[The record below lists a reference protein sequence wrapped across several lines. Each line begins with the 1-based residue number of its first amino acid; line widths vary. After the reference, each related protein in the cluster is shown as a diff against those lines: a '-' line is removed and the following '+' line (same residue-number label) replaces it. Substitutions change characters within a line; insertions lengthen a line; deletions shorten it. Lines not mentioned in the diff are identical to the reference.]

1 LVTSHDWREPVDV
14 DHIASIR
21 ADVPRHARGGVLHL
35 VLEVLAYA
43 LDEAAEGATRT
54 IDVVV
59 PGDGSVVV
67 RDDGRGTDTRR
78 DDDGTWI
85 VKPVMATRD
94 LRFFGVPDAPV
105 LADGLP
111 RWGMSVVAA
120 LSERLV
126 HTNVRVEGA
135 WTATYRCGVPDGRP
149 SPVVA
154 TGLRPG
160 TTVGFVPDSDVFG
173 SQEVDLDA
181 LRHVLA
187 SIESSATLTLTTP

>member
-14 DHIASIR
+14 NHIASIR
-21 ADVPRHARGGVLHL
+21 ADVLHHARGGVMHL

-43 LDEAAEGATRT
+43 LDEAADGSTRT
-54 IDVVV
+54 IDVSV
-59 PGDGSVVV
+59 PGDGSITV

-78 DDDGTWI
+78 DDDGTWV

-94 LRFFGVPDAPV
+94 LRFFGVADGPV
-105 LADGLP
+105 LPDGLP

-126 HTNVRVEGA
+126 HTNRRAEGA
-135 WTATYRCGVPDGRP
+135 WTATYERGMPVGRP
-149 SPVVA
+149 EAVA
-154 TGLRPG
+154 SAGPTG
-160 TTVGFVPDSDVFG
+160 TTVCFVPDADVFG
-173 SQEVDLDA
+173 DRAVDIDA

-187 SIESSATLTLTTP
+187 SVESPATITLTTP